1 MTVRDAV
8 DDNICLGI
16 YAIVIFGTLAMSFE
30 SQCKLNDG
38 WAIKDFV
45 CQKIAEYFRT
55 IAEYFRT
62 IAEYFRTNL
71 FSENFALRSYC
82 YKGTC

>member
-62 IAEYFRTNL
+62 NL